1 MRVCHTVIL
10 HWKDFCTHFISKKL
24 NNNYNY
30 VNGMEQ
36 IQTKLVVEKD
46 NFLVVPLTTE
56 KQIGIDFS
64 ETNGIWRDRES
75 LNHGYTPRDVRILH
89 REKEIKEFTS
99 HLKDA
104 IHNIVPGNL
113 FVYGKSGTGKT
124 MITKL
129 VTSVLEKNAAERN
142 IKLKTVY
149 IHCATTKSN
158 LLILRSINDS
168 LEIDMTQ
175 KITKTANSFG
185 VYFSKFLQLMKINK
199 VMLILILDE
208 MDKLKDP
215 DIMNL
220 FARVK
225 ESELLEQNICIIGIT
240 NDTKFEEDLDSRTMS
255 VLGRR
260 QIVFSPY
267 NANQLRDILSQR
279 AQLAFIPDVL
289 DETVIPLCAAYAAQ
303 EHGDAR
309 RAIELM
315 KLAATIAEEQN
326 ADRITESHVKSA
338 NERIDKNLSAEI
350 ITTLPTQ
357 SKLILLG
364 CIIDGFKQKKG
375 YVSHTSE
382 IYNTY
387 KEVCKMIGIEI
398 LTQRRMT
405 DLLTELDTLS
415 IINAKPIFKGRYGRT
430 KEVTLTAPSQV
441 YLSIVMQDYRIN
453 VYNKKIDDLIQ
464 FYSKIPS

>member
-1 MRVCHTVIL
+1 
-10 HWKDFCTHFISKKL
+10 
-24 NNNYNY
+24 
-30 VNGMEQ
+30 MEQ
-36 IQTKLVVEKD
+36 IQTELVVK
-46 NFLVVPLTTE
+46 NGHVLAVPLTTE

-75 LNHGYTPRDVRILH
+75 LNHGYTPKDVRILH
-89 REKEIKEFTS
+89 REKEIKAFTS

-168 LEIDMTQ
+168 LEMDMTQ
-175 KITKTANSFG
+175 KITKTASSFG

-199 VMLILILDE
+199 VILILILEE
-208 MDKLKDP
+208 M
-215 DIMNL
+215 
-220 FARVK
+220 
-225 ESELLEQNICIIGIT
+225 ELLKQNICIIGIT
-240 NDTKFEEDLDSRTMS
+240 NDTKFEDDLDSRTMS

-260 QIVFSPY
+260 QIIFSPY

-279 AQLAFIPDVL
+279 AQLAFVPDVL

-315 KLAATIAEEQN
+315 KLAATIAEEQS

-350 ITTLPTQ
+350 IKTLPTQ

-364 CIIDGFKQKKG
+364 CIIDGFRERKG

-387 KEVCKMIGIEI
+387 KEVCKMIGIEA

-430 KEVTLTAPSQV
+430 KEVTLTAPGQV
-441 YLSIVMQDYRIN
+441 YLSIVW
-453 VYNKKIDDLIQ
+453 KIT
-464 FYSKIPS
+464 

>member
-1 MRVCHTVIL
+1 
-10 HWKDFCTHFISKKL
+10 
-24 NNNYNY
+24 
-30 VNGMEQ
+30 MEQ
-36 IQTKLVVEKD
+36 VSTSKTIQTELVVK
-46 NFLVVPLTTE
+46 NGHVIAVPLTTE
-56 KQIGIDFS
+56 KQIEIDFS
-64 ETNGIWRDRES
+64 ETNGIWRDKEC
-75 LNHGYTPRDVRILH
+75 LNHGYTPKDVKILH
-89 REKEIKEFTS
+89 REKEIKAFTG

-104 IHNIVPGNL
+104 IRNIVPGNL

-129 VTSVLEKNAAERN
+129 VTSILEKNAAEKN
-142 IKLKTVY
+142 IKIKTVY

-168 LEIDMTQ
+168 LEMDITQ

-185 VYFSKFLQLMKINK
+185 VYFSKFLQLMKKNK
-199 VMLILILDE
+199 VMLMLILDE

-240 NDTKFEEDLDSRTMS
+240 NDTKFEENLDSRTMS
-255 VLGRR
+255 VLGRSH
-260 QIVFSPY
+260 IVFSPY
-267 NANQLRDILSQR
+267 DANQLRDILSQR
-279 AQLAFIPDVL
+279 AQLAFMPDVL

-326 ADRITESHVKSA
+326 ADRITEGHVKSA

-350 ITTLPTQ
+350 IRTLPTQ

-364 CIIDGFKQKKG
+364 CIIDGFKGKKG

-382 IYNTY
+382 IYNIY
-387 KEVCKMIGIEI
+387 KEISRMVGIEV

-430 KEVTLTAPSQV
+430 KEVTLTAPGQV
-441 YLSIVMQDYRIN
+441 YLSIVMEDYRIN
-453 VYNKKIDDLIQ
+453 AYHQRIDDLIKL
-464 FYSKIPS
+464 YSKMN

>member
-1 MRVCHTVIL
+1 
-10 HWKDFCTHFISKKL
+10 
-24 NNNYNY
+24 
-30 VNGMEQ
+30 MEQ
-36 IQTKLVVEKD
+36 IPTSKTIQTELAER
-46 NFLVVPLTTE
+46 NSYILAVPLTTE
-56 KQIGIDFS
+56 KQISIDFS
-64 ETNGIWRDRES
+64 ETNRIWRDKEC

-89 REKEIKEFTS
+89 REKEIKALTN

-104 IHNIVPGNL
+104 LHNIVPGNL
-113 FVYGKSGTGKT
+113 FLYGKSGTGKT

-129 VTSVLEKNAAERN
+129 ITSVLEGSAAEKN
-142 IKLKTVY
+142 IKIKTVY
-149 IHCATTKSN
+149 IHCAMTRSN
-158 LLILRSINDS
+158 IQILRSINDS
-168 LEIDMTQ
+168 LEMDTTQ
-175 KITKTANSFG
+175 KITKTANSFE
-185 VYFSKFLQLMKINK
+185 VYYSKFLELMKKNK

-255 VLGRR
+255 ALGRSH
-260 QIVFSPY
+260 IVFTPY
-267 NANQLRDILSQR
+267 DANQLRDILKQR
-279 AQLAFIPDVL
+279 ADCAFNPGIL

-315 KLAATIAEEQN
+315 KLSATIAEEQN

-338 NERIDKNLSAEI
+338 NERIDKNLSAEVI
-350 ITTLPTQ
+350 RTLPTQ
-357 SKLILLG
+357 SKAILLS
-364 CIIDGFKQKKG
+364 CIVDGFRVKKG

-382 IYNTY
+382 IYSVY
-387 KEVCKMIGIEI
+387 KEISKTIGIEV

-405 DLLTELDTLS
+405 DLLTELDTLG

-430 KEVTLTAPSQV
+430 KEVTLPASGQV
-441 YLSIVMQDYRIN
+441 YLSIVMEDYRIN
-453 VYNKKIDDLIQ
+453 AYNQKIDELIN
-464 FYSKIPS
+464 FYSKMT

>member
-1 MRVCHTVIL
+1 M
-10 HWKDFCTHFISKKL
+10 
-24 NNNYNY
+24 
-30 VNGMEQ
+30 GMEQ
-36 IQTKLVVEKD
+36 TITSKTIQAELAVKKSRILA
-46 NFLVVPLTTE
+46 VPLTTE
-56 KQIGIDFS
+56 EQIGIDFS
-64 ETNGIWRDRES
+64 ETNGIWRDKEC
-75 LNHGYTPRDVRILH
+75 LNHGYTPRDVKILH
-89 REKEIKEFTS
+89 REKEIKAFTS

-104 IHNIVPGNL
+104 VRNIVPGNL
-113 FVYGKSGTGKT
+113 FLYGKSGTGKT

-129 VTSVLEKNAAERN
+129 ITSILERNALEKN
-142 IKLKTVY
+142 IKIKTVY
-149 IHCATTKSN
+149 IHCATTRSN

-168 LEIDMTQ
+168 LEMDMIQ

-185 VYFSKFLQLMKINK
+185 VYFSKFLQLMKKNK

-255 VLGRR
+255 VLGRCH
-260 QIVFSPY
+260 IVFSPY
-267 NANQLRDILSQR
+267 DANQLRDILSQR
-279 AQLAFIPDVL
+279 AQLAFMPGVL
-289 DETVIPLCAAYAAQ
+289 DGTVIPLCAAYAAQ

-315 KLAATIAEEQN
+315 KLAATVAEEQN
-326 ADRITESHVKSA
+326 ADRITENHVKSA

-350 ITTLPTQ
+350 IRTLPTQ

-364 CIIDGFKQKKG
+364 CIIDGFRGKKG

-382 IYNTY
+382 IYNIY
-387 KEVCKMIGIEI
+387 KEVSKMIGIEI

-441 YLSIVMQDYRIN
+441 YLSIVMEDYRIN
-453 VYNKKIDDLIQ
+453 AYNQEIDDLINL
-464 FYSKIPS
+464 YSKMN

>member
-1 MRVCHTVIL
+1 
-10 HWKDFCTHFISKKL
+10 
-24 NNNYNY
+24 
-30 VNGMEQ
+30 MEQ
-36 IQTKLVVEKD
+36 MPTSKTVQTELAER
-46 NFLVVPLTTE
+46 NGYILAVPLTTE
-56 KQIGIDFS
+56 KQISIDFS
-64 ETNGIWRDRES
+64 ETNRIWRDKEC

-89 REKEIKEFTS
+89 REKEIKALTN

-104 IHNIVPGNL
+104 LHNIVPGNL
-113 FVYGKSGTGKT
+113 FLYGKSGTGKT

-129 VTSVLEKNAAERN
+129 ITSVLEGSAAERN
-142 IKLKTVY
+142 IKIKTVY
-149 IHCATTKSN
+149 IHCAMTRSN
-158 LLILRSINDS
+158 IQILRSINNS
-168 LEIDMTQ
+168 LEMDTTQ
-175 KITKTANSFG
+175 KITKTANSFE
-185 VYFSKFLQLMKINK
+185 VYYSKFLELMKKNK
-199 VMLILILDE
+199 VILILILDE

-255 VLGRR
+255 ALGRSH
-260 QIVFSPY
+260 IVFTPY
-267 NANQLRDILSQR
+267 DANQLRDILKQR
-279 AQLAFIPDVL
+279 ADCAFNPGIL

-315 KLAATIAEEQN
+315 KLSATIAEEQN

-338 NERIDKNLSAEI
+338 NERIDKNLSAEVI
-350 ITTLPTQ
+350 RTLPTQ
-357 SKLILLG
+357 SKAILLS
-364 CIIDGFKQKKG
+364 CIVDSFRVKKG

-382 IYNTY
+382 IYSVY
-387 KEVCKMIGIEI
+387 KEVSKTIGIEV

-405 DLLTELDTLS
+405 DLLTELDTLG

-430 KEVTLTAPSQV
+430 KEVSLPASGQV
-441 YLSIVMQDYRIN
+441 YLSIVMEDYRIN
-453 VYNKKIDDLIQ
+453 AYNQKIDGLIK
-464 FYSKIPS
+464 FYSKMT